1 MKILCVIGSMGVGGG
16 AERVMSHLTSFL
28 SHNHDVTWLSLYHCD
43 GPMYP
48 TEKGVK
54 RINGLEQKNKLEAV
68 LKLRKYIKEHKPD
81 VVLSFLTQINIA
93 TLLAT
98 LGTKTRVVVSDRGN
112 LAVSNKVRKYL
123 RLWLYP
129 KAAGRVF
136 QTKEARNYFTGK
148 IKDDAIVIPNPIFI
162 DSSLLTRS
170 SDKRRK
176 EIVSVGRLDYQKNH
190 ELTIRAF
197 NNIINNYPEYRLL
210 IYGDGVE
217 KDNLQQL
224 IEKLGLKERVCL
236 CGRHQDVL
244 SRIREAQL
252 FIMSSRWE
260 GMPNALMEAMAL
272 GLPCISSDCPV
283 GGPRELINN
292 GRNGYLFENENQAQ
306 LQNLMCKVLS
316 NLDSAETIGNNARD
330 ILSFYNTENICSIWE
345 EYLIKCSRQ

>member
-28 SHNHDVTWLSLYHCD
+28 SHKHNVTWLSLYYCD

-48 TEKGVK
+48 TEKEVT
-54 RINGLEQKNKLEAV
+54 RINGLKQRNKLEAI
-68 LKLRKYIKEHKPD
+68 LQLRKFIKDNKPD
-81 VVLSFLTQINIA
+81 IVLSFLTQINIA

-98 LGTKTRVVVSDRGN
+98 LGMKTKVVVSDRGN
-112 LAVSNKVRKYL
+112 LAVSNKLRKYL

-136 QTKEARNYFTGK
+136 QTNEARNYFSGK
-148 IKDDAIVIPNPIFI
+148 IKDDSIVIPNPIFI
-162 DSSLLTRS
+162 DPSVLVGNDGMR
-170 SDKRRK
+170 KK

-197 NNIINNYPEYRLL
+197 KNIADQYPDFRLL
-210 IYGDGVE
+210 IYGDGSE
-217 KDNLQQL
+217 KEQLQQL
-224 IEKLGLKERVCL
+224 IDRLGLHDRVCL
-236 CGRHQDVL
+236 CGRQADVL
-244 SRIREAQL
+244 SRIRDAQL
-252 FIMSSRWE
+252 FVMSSRWE

-292 GRNGYLFENENQAQ
+292 GRNGYLFENENQEQ

-316 NLDSAETIGNNARD
+316 DLDSAETIGNNARD

-345 EYLIKCSRQ
+345 EYLIKCSKQ